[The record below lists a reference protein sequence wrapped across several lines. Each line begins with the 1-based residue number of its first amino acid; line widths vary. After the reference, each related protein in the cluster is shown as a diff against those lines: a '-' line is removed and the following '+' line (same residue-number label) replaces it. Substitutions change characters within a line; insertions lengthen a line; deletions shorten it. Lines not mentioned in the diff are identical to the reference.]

1 MASPQSRSHLLGIGL
16 MLLGIFLFVVNDVIG
31 KWLMASYS
39 VAEVLLIRSIAAMV
53 MLLPMLYPLFKSEGL
68 TPFLQISQPRWQ
80 LARILCSTLEVACF
94 YWSVSELPLANVI
107 SFYLAGPIFVT
118 ALSGPFLG
126 ERVTVPEWLAV
137 MFGFA
142 GVLLALNPSADT
154 MNTGAWIALAGSFA
168 FAVMI
173 LLSRRLRG
181 TPDLVL
187 VTGQTMGAM
196 IFGAVL
202 VPFSWVEPGWRDGFL
217 LALLGVVA
225 ALAHLCVNRS
235 LKLAPAAVVTPY
247 QYSQIVWGVLFG
259 YIIFGD
265 VPDWRLLS
273 GSAMIIGA
281 GFYLFLHE
289 RHKTPPVEIT

>member
-1 MASPQSRSHLLGIGL
+1 MRNPVSNANLVGIGL

-39 VAEVLLIRSIAAMV
+39 VAEVLLIRSIAAMA
-53 MLLPMLYPLFKSEGL
+53 MLLPMLVPLIKSQGRI
-68 TPFLQISQPRWQ
+68 PFVQINQPLWQ
-80 LARILCSTLEVACF
+80 LARIVCSTLEVALF

-126 ERVTVPEWLAV
+126 ETVTRAQWLAV
-137 MFGFA
+137 LLGFA
-142 GVLLALNPSADT
+142 GVLVALNPSAET
-154 MNTGAWIALAGSFA
+154 MNKGALIAILGSFA
-168 FAVMI
+168 FAIMI

-187 VTGQTMGAM
+187 VTGQTLGAL
-196 IFGAVL
+196 IFGL
-202 VPFSWVEPGWRDGFL
+202 ILSPLSWIEPGWIDGSL
-217 LALLGVVA
+217 LALLGIVA

-259 YIIFGD
+259 YLIFGD
-265 VPDWRLLS
+265 VPDWRLVC
-273 GSAMIIGA
+273 GSALIISA
-281 GFYLFLHE
+281 GFYLFLQE
-289 RHKTPPVEIT
+289 RQKTPPVEAT

>member
-1 MASPQSRSHLLGIGL
+1 MPPSHSRSHLLGIGL

-39 VAEVLLIRSIAAMV
+39 VAEVLLIRSLAAMV
-53 MLLPMLYPLFKSEGL
+53 MLLPMLRPLLQAEGL
-68 TPFLQISQPRWQ
+68 TPFLKISQPRWQ
-80 LARILCSTLEVACF
+80 LARIVCSTLEVACF

-126 ERVTVPEWLAV
+126 ERVTRAQWLAV
-137 MFGFA
+137 FVGFA
-142 GVLLALNPSADT
+142 GVVLALDPSAQS
-154 MNTGAWIALAGSFA
+154 MNSGAWIALAGSFA

-196 IFGAVL
+196 LFGAVL
-202 VPFSWVEPGWRDGFL
+202 IPFSWVEPGWRDGFL
-217 LALLGVVA
+217 LALLGIIA

-259 YIIFGD
+259 YLVFGD
-265 VPDWRLLS
+265 VPDARLLS
-273 GSAMIIGA
+273 GSALIIAA

-289 RHKTPPVEIT
+289 RQKTPPVEAA

>member
-1 MASPQSRSHLLGIGL
+1 MPSSPSHSRLLGIGL

-39 VAEVLLIRSIAAMV
+39 VAEVLLIRSIAAMAL
-53 MLLPMLYPLFKSEGL
+53 LLPMLQPLFKTEGL
-68 TPFLQISQPRWQ
+68 TPFLNINQPRWQ
-80 LARILCSTLEVACF
+80 IARIVCSTLEVACF
-94 YWSVSELPLANVI
+94 YWAVSELPLANVI

-126 ERVTVPEWLAV
+126 EHVNRAQWLAV
-137 MFGFA
+137 LVGFA
-142 GVLLALNPSADT
+142 GVILALNPSADN
-154 MNTGAWIALAGSFA
+154 MNTGALIAISGSFA
-168 FAVMI
+168 FAIMI

-187 VTGQTMGAM
+187 VTGQTLGAL
-196 IFGAVL
+196 IFGAAL
-202 VPFSWVEPGWRDGFL
+202 VPLSWVEPGWLDGSL
-217 LALLGVVA
+217 LALLGIVA

-259 YIIFGD
+259 YLIFGD
-265 VPDWRLLS
+265 IPDWRLVCGS
-273 GSAMIIGA
+273 GLIIAA

-289 RHKTPPVEIT
+289 RTKTPPVEV

>member
-1 MASPQSRSHLLGIGL
+1 MSPQSSRAHLLGIAL

-53 MLLPMLYPLFKSEGL
+53 LLLPMLYPLFKAEGL
-68 TPFLQISQPRWQ
+68 TPFLKISHPRWQ
-80 LARILCSTLEVACF
+80 LARIVCSTLEVACF

-126 ERVTVPEWLAV
+126 ERVSTAQWLAV
-137 MFGFA
+137 LLGFA
-142 GVLLALNPSADT
+142 GVVLALNPSGES
-154 MNTGAWIALAGSFA
+154 MNHGALIALGGSFA

-202 VPFSWVEPGWRDGFL
+202 VPLSWVEPGWRDGAL
-217 LALLGVVA
+217 LALLGIVA

-259 YIIFGD
+259 YLVFGD
-265 VPDWRLLS
+265 IPDWRLLS
-273 GSAMIIGA
+273 GSALIIAA

-289 RHKTPPVEIT
+289 RHKTPPVEAT